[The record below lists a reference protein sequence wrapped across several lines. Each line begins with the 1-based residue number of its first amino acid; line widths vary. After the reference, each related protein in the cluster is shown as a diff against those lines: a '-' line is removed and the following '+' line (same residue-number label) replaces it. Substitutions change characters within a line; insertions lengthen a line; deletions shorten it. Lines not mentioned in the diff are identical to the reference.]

1 MEKLQKIYN
10 LVLVSPALRDQ
21 FSEIDNPQDAI
32 DTLVNIAKDNQ
43 IDLDKNDLDF
53 VISASQTGYDQN
65 HLNLDSVRWGLF
77 SLIRVACV
85 SSQRETKTLVEA

>member
-10 LVLVSPALRDQ
+10 LVLISPVLRDQ
-21 FSEIDNPQDAI
+21 FSGIDNPQDAI
-32 DTLVNIAKDNQ
+32 DALVNIGKENQ
-43 IDLDKNDLDF
+43 IYLDKDDLDF
-53 VISASQTGYDQN
+53 VISASQSGYDQN

-85 SSQRETKTLVEA
+85 SSQRKTEILVEA

>member
-10 LVLVSPALRDQ
+10 LVLISPVLREQ

-32 DTLVNIAKDNQ
+32 DALVNIGKENQ
-43 IDLDKNDLDF
+43 IDLDKDDLDF
-53 VISASQTGYDQN
+53 VISASQSGYDRN

-85 SSQRETKTLVEA
+85 SSQRKTEILVEA